1 MVFAAE
7 FCEGSVREWLEKGTL
22 DLAAQPR
29 DLPFAGVWRP
39 TGSGK
44 AYAFLTR
51 QPIPLVAPTYENA
64 MPMILHPEDYD
75 SWPGAYMSACAPAQ
89 LCSNQLMQAA

>member
-1 MVFAAE
+1 VARGRNTRSRRSATRSFA
-7 FCEGSVREWLEKGTL
+7 
-22 DLAAQPR
+22 
-29 DLPFAGVWRP
+29 FAGVWRP

-64 MPMILHPEDYD
+64 MPIILHSEDYD
-75 SWPGAYMSACAPAQ
+75 NWPGAYMSACAPAQ